1 MSDPTR
7 SNVTGT
13 QPTVLSAGPSRAALE
28 TEHQP
33 SATPDLDSTSNKDSF
48 LSRVERIAANLVILK
63 VTTVIGTFESVIGA
77 DETHRVTVIK
87 AASNNQQVASISIN
101 MALGDTS
108 QVVSQSFVENP
119 IYMKMHI
126 DALVQARAVRQET
139 IELLRTIYKEFRDM
153 LAR

>member
-33 SATPDLDSTSNKDSF
+33 STTPDLDSTSNKDSF